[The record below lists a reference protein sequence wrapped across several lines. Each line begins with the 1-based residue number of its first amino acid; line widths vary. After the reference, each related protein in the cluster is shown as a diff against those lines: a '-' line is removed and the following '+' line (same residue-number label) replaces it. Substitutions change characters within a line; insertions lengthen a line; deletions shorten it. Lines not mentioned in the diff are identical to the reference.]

1 MKCAIL
7 GNGPSRS
14 AYSPDKEYAYRIGCN
29 IPWAVTDCTIIIDPD
44 VVTAWSFK
52 LELIKCPVWIS
63 RVAYRHSAGV
73 RIQPTKVKMRDW
85 IEDNNLFLG
94 IEPQPEHYSSGHIAT
109 MKAVQMGYKYIDL
122 YGFDSYFTDTM
133 DSYTRLHVV
142 DKPMNHIIKWRGV
155 WDKIIESHPDI
166 KFNFIRI

>member
-14 AYSPDKEYAYRIGCN
+14 AYSPDKEYDYRIGCN

-52 LELIKCPVWIS
+52 LDIIKCPVWLS
-63 RVAYRHSAGV
+63 RVAYRHSDKV
-73 RIQPTKVKMRDW
+73 RIQPTKVTMRDYV
-85 IEDNNLFLG
+85 EDNKLFLG

-109 MKAVQMGYKYIDL
+109 NKAIELGYKYIDL
-122 YGFDSYFTDTM
+122 YGFDSYFEDTM
-133 DSYTRLHVV
+133 DSYTRLHVK
-142 DKPMNHIIKWRGV
+142 DKPMNHIKKWRGL
-155 WDKIIESHPDI
+155 WDKIIASHPDI
-166 KFNFIRI
+166 KFNFIRT